1 MKLQE
6 AIAKSGVVAV
16 LRNATPDNIKEVV
29 ETLKE
34 SGVFAI
40 EITVENAGGYAAIEA
55 CKEID
60 CIALGA
66 GTVLTIDQ
74 ARKALAAGAT
84 FIVSPILDVEVVRY
98 CKLRNVE
105 VVPGVFT
112 PSEIAQAAFAGA
124 DMVKLFPAVQLGPN
138 YLKNIKAPLPSIPI
152 MVTGGIDID
161 NAFDYLSAGASA
173 IGIGSQ
179 LVDLKKSGTEGFLEG
194 IRQRSLEFVR
204 VAEKV
209 RETK

>member
-6 AIAKSGVVAV
+6 AIAKSGIVAV

-40 EITVENAGGYAAIEA
+40 EITVENAGGYDAIEA
-55 CKEID
+55 CKDIGG
-60 CIALGA
+60 IALGA
-66 GTVLTIDQ
+66 GTVLTLEQ
-74 ARKALAAGAT
+74 ARKALVAGAM
-84 FIVSPILDVEVVRY
+84 FIVSPILDVEVVKY

-112 PSEIAQAAFAGA
+112 PSEIAKAAFAGA